1 MTLADEFLTT
11 LQTNSEIQWLIICF
25 YNSYLFYYKIDFW
38 VSGWNPMVS
47 LKHGGTVPLPNQVLP
62 GRELRNK
69 PAL

>member
-1 MTLADEFLTT
+1 MTLADEFFTT
-11 LQTNSEIQWLIICF
+11 LKTNNEIQWLIICF
-25 YNSYLFYYKIDFW
+25 YNNYPFYYKTDFW
-38 VSGWNPMVS
+38 VFGWNPMVS